1 MGIFTRSNSP
11 STCWVIYFE
20 SPDATA
26 TTMAALRP
34 VAVTLTEKEAWQ
46 LLDQMLV
53 QAPGR
58 NNLVE
63 DYPYYPS
70 ERMRERASLVHLVIY
85 LDEDG
90 PTVSGGFESSES
102 AIVHARKLRRLGAD
116 GVSIADMKM
125 NTLPA

>member
-11 STCWVIYFE
+11 STCWVIYVE

-26 TTMAALRP
+26 TTIAALRP
-34 VAVTLTEKEAWQ
+34 VAVTLTEQEAWQ
-46 LLDQMLV
+46 LLGQMLS

-58 NNLVE
+58 DNLVE
-63 DYPYYPS
+63 DYPYYTS

-85 LDEDG
+85 FDEDG
-90 PTVSGGFESSES
+90 PTVSGVFESSES
-102 AIVHARKLRRLGAD
+102 AIEHARELRRLGGND
-116 GVSIADMKM
+116 VSIADMTM